1 MFLLNNKHCLYLKYF
16 LAKLPVA
23 AAPPLLEAEGAS
35 TVCHK
40 ENMSKLPP
48 ANVILMSEK
57 LLLKLYFNFTI
68 ALLYVDI
75 ILYHNSYHVNVI
87 FIMQIIFH
95 YDKVC
100 FRLFCNFK

>member
-1 MFLLNNKHCLYLKYF
+1 MFIVQVF

-48 ANVILMSEK
+48 VNVILIS
-57 LLLKLYFNFTI
+57 
-68 ALLYVDI
+68 
-75 ILYHNSYHVNVI
+75 
-87 FIMQIIFH
+87 
-95 YDKVC
+95 
-100 FRLFCNFK
+100 

>member
-1 MFLLNNKHCLYLKYF
+1 MFIVKVF

-57 LLLKLYFNFTI
+57 L
-68 ALLYVDI
+68 
-75 ILYHNSYHVNVI
+75 
-87 FIMQIIFH
+87 
-95 YDKVC
+95 
-100 FRLFCNFK
+100 